1 MFKSG
6 VVQGLAVFSICK
18 CPKILN
24 AICLLTWYYVQTASL
39 HNAMKCSKPIARDMY
54 IFRIA
59 QIVLEYA
66 PQ

>member
-1 MFKSG
+1 MFKPG

-39 HNAMKCSKPIARDMY
+39 HNAMKCSKPIARDSTY
-54 IFRIA
+54 FALLR
-59 QIVLEYA
+59 
-66 PQ
+66 